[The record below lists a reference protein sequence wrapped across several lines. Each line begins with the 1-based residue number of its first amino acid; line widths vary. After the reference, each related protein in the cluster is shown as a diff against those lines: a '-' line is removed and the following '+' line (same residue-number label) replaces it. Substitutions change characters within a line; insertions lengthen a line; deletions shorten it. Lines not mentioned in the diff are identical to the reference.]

1 MAIGCST
8 GCLVNHTTAA
18 EPQLLPTRASR
29 RSAKRWRI
37 GRRAAVQQDVEQTL
51 KIETNAIGADQAS
64 IALDTVTLEIIRGKL
79 IAVADEMGLV
89 LARSSMSP
97 VIYEV
102 LDFACGVCDPEGLL
116 ISQTN
121 GITVFTGIFHTQ
133 IQAVLRKF
141 SGKIFDGDVF
151 LLNNPFE
158 GGTHLCDVCIIRPVF
173 VNDRLA
179 AFAIAVAHWSEV
191 GGKTAGSLPPDATD
205 VFQEG
210 IRFPALKLF
219 DRGVRQE
226 TIIEIITANGR
237 LPKMS
242 LGDLNAQLASVKIAE
257 IRVIEVARKYGVES
271 LRAAFGHILSASEHE
286 SRAAI
291 AAMPKG
297 TYSATDWV
305 DGDGIVETRFP
316 VRVVVTIEADSITV
330 DFTGSSPQVQG
341 PVNCAEGAMV
351 SAVKTVFKALVGP
364 RAPSN
369 DGWFRPLKVICPPK
383 TIFTAEPPAA
393 VGWYYE
399 GTGHVSELV
408 WKALAPV
415 MQGRVSAGSSNSL
428 CVTVLAGQSGDG
440 EPFVLVEPGMVGWG
454 GTADRDGASVVSA
467 ITNGDTFNYS
477 IELLEAKFP
486 LRLHQYA
493 LNIEGGVGA
502 GKHRGG
508 FGAVREYEVLAP
520 NASLSASFGR
530 SIERPWGL
538 GGGKEGSCNRVEVT
552 RNGEIIRGARLPT
565 LALSAGDRVKL
576 VTGGGGGFG
585 DPLARPLQ
593 DVVADVRDGYITAEQ
608 AKQNYQIL
616 LSDDGELDQA
626 ATDSLRK
633 KENA

>member
-1 MAIGCST
+1 MKMETSSFAP
-8 GCLVNHTTAA
+8 V
-18 EPQLLPTRASR
+18 
-29 RSAKRWRI
+29 RSS
-37 GRRAAVQQDVEQTL
+37 V
-51 KIETNAIGADQAS
+51 
-64 IALDTVTLEIIRGKL
+64 ALDTVTLEIIRGKL

-102 LDFACGVCDPEGLL
+102 LDFACGVCDASGLL

-121 GITVFTGIFHTQ
+121 GITVFTGIFQTQ

-141 SGKIFDGDVF
+141 HGDIHDGDVF

-158 GGTHLCDVCIIRPVF
+158 GGTHLCDVCIIRPIF
-173 VNDRLA
+173 VEGQLV

-242 LGDLNAQLASVKIAE
+242 LGDLNAQLASVRIAE
-257 IRVIEVARKYGVES
+257 IRLSEVASKYGVDT
-271 LRAAFGHILSASEHE
+271 LQTAFTHILTASERE

-297 TYSATDWV
+297 TYTATDWV
-305 DGDGIVETRFP
+305 DGDGIVDTRFP
-316 VRVVVTIEADSITV
+316 VQVAVTIGDDSITV

-415 MQGRVSAGSSNSL
+415 MSDRVSAGSSNSL
-428 CVTVLAGQSGDG
+428 CVTVLAGQGADGDQ
-440 EPFVLVEPGMVGWG
+440 FVLVEPGMVGWG
-454 GTADRDGASVVSA
+454 GTADSDGASVVSA

-493 LNIEGGVGA
+493 LNIAGGVGA
-502 GKHRGG
+502 GVRRGG
-508 FGAVREYEVLAP
+508 FGAIREYEVLAP
-520 NASLSASFGR
+520 SASLSASFGR

-538 GGGKEGSCNRVEVT
+538 SGGTEGSCNRVEVT
-552 RNGEIIRGARLPT
+552 RNGEVIRGARLPT

-585 DPLARPLQ
+585 NPLDRSVQ
-593 DVVADVRDGYITAEQ
+593 QVVADVRDGYITADQ
-608 AKQNYQIL
+608 AKQQYRVVL
-616 LSDDGELDQA
+616 ADTGDLDEA
-626 ATDSLRK
+626 ATASLRA
-633 KENA
+633 KEIA

>member
-1 MAIGCST
+1 MESNVVGR
-8 GCLVNHTTAA
+8 
-18 EPQLLPTRASR
+18 PQS
-29 RSAKRWRI
+29 S
-37 GRRAAVQQDVEQTL
+37 V
-51 KIETNAIGADQAS
+51 
-64 IALDTVTLEIIRGKL
+64 ALDTVTLEIIRGKL

-89 LARSSMSP
+89 LARSSMNP

-102 LDFACGVCDPEGLL
+102 LDFACGVCDPDGLL

-121 GITVFTGIFHTQ
+121 GITVFTGIFQTQ

-141 SGKIFDGDVF
+141 HGKIYDGDVF

-158 GGTHLCDVCIIRPVF
+158 GGTHLCDVCIIRPIF
-173 VNDRLA
+173 VDGQLV

-226 TIIEIITANGR
+226 TIVEIITANGR

-257 IRVIEVARKYGVES
+257 IRLIEVARKYAVDA
-271 LRAAFGHILSASEHE
+271 LRAAFTHILTASERE

-305 DGDGIVETRFP
+305 DGDGIVDTRFP
-316 VRVVVTIEADSITV
+316 VQVAVTIGDDSITV

-369 DGWFRPLKVICPPK
+369 DGWFRPLKVVCPPK

-415 MQGRVSAGSSNSL
+415 MQSCVSAGSSNSL
-428 CVTVLAGQSGDG
+428 CVTVLAGQGA
-440 EPFVLVEPGMVGWG
+440 EG
-454 GTADRDGASVVSA
+454 GT
-467 ITNGDTFNYS
+467 
-477 IELLEAKFP
+477 LC
-486 LRLHQYA
+486 
-493 LNIEGGVGA
+493 A
-502 GKHRGG
+502 GRTRYG
-508 FGAVREYEVLAP
+508 
-520 NASLSASFGR
+520 
-530 SIERPWGL
+530 GL
-538 GGGKEGSCNRVEVT
+538 G
-552 RNGEIIRGARLPT
+552 RNC
-565 LALSAGDRVKL
+565 
-576 VTGGGGGFG
+576 
-585 DPLARPLQ
+585 
-593 DVVADVRDGYITAEQ
+593 
-608 AKQNYQIL
+608 
-616 LSDDGELDQA
+616 
-626 ATDSLRK
+626 
-633 KENA
+633 

>member
-1 MAIGCST
+1 METSVAGQA
-8 GCLVNHTTAA
+8 H
-18 EPQLLPTRASR
+18 PTNS
-29 RSAKRWRI
+29 
-37 GRRAAVQQDVEQTL
+37 
-51 KIETNAIGADQAS
+51 
-64 IALDTVTLEIIRGKL
+64 LDTVTLEIIRGKL

-102 LDFACGVCDPEGLL
+102 LDFACGVCDPDGQL

-121 GITVFTGIFHTQ
+121 GITVFTGIFQTQ

-141 SGKIFDGDVF
+141 RGVIHDGDVF

-158 GGTHLCDVCIIRPVF
+158 GGTHLCDVCIIRPIF
-173 VNDRLA
+173 VDGQLA

-219 DRGVRQE
+219 DRGIRQE
-226 TIIEIITANGR
+226 TIVEIITANGR

-257 IRVIEVARKYGVES
+257 VRLVEVASKYGVDA
-271 LRAAFGHILSASEHE
+271 LRAAFTHILIASERE

-291 AAMPKG
+291 AAMPMG
-297 TYSATDWV
+297 TYTATDWV
-305 DGDGIVETRFP
+305 DGDGIVEKRFP
-316 VRVVVTIEADSITV
+316 VQVAVTIAKDSVTV
-330 DFTGSSPQVQG
+330 DFSGSSPQVQG

-415 MQGRVSAGSSNSL
+415 MQDRVSAGSSNSL
-428 CVTVLAGQSGDG
+428 CVTVLAGQANDG

-502 GKHRGG
+502 GARRGG
-508 FGAVREYEVLAP
+508 YGAVREYEVLAP
-520 NASLSASFGR
+520 SASLSASFGR

-538 GGGKEGSCNRVEVT
+538 LGGDRGSCNRVEVT
-552 RNGEIIRGARLPT
+552 RSCEVIRGARLPT

-576 VTGGGGGFG
+576 ITGGGGGFG
-585 DPLARPLQ
+585 DPLDRPLQ

-608 AKQNYQIL
+608 AEQQYRVV
-616 LSDDGELDQA
+616 LSDTGELNEA
-626 ATDSLRK
+626 ATASLRT
-633 KENA
+633 KEND

>member
-1 MAIGCST
+1 MQTEMNG
-8 GCLVNHTTAA
+8 LEHVQ
-18 EPQLLPTRASR
+18 P
-29 RSAKRWRI
+29 
-37 GRRAAVQQDVEQTL
+37 AV
-51 KIETNAIGADQAS
+51 
-64 IALDTVTLEIIRGKL
+64 ALDTVTLEIIRGKL

-102 LDFACGVCDPEGLL
+102 LDFACGLCDADGLL
-116 ISQTN
+116 IAQTN
-121 GITVFTGIFHTQ
+121 GITVFTGIFQTQ

-141 SGKIFDGDVF
+141 AGRIHEGDVF

-158 GGTHLCDVCIIRPVF
+158 GGTHLCDVCIIRPIF
-173 VNDRLA
+173 VDGALV

-191 GGKTAGSLPPDATD
+191 GGKTAGSLPSDATD
-205 VFQEG
+205 IFQEG

-257 IRVIEVARKYGVES
+257 IRLTEVARKYGVATLHETF
-271 LRAAFGHILSASEHE
+271 AHILAASERE
-286 SRAAI
+286 CRAAI

-297 TYSATDWV
+297 TYAATDWV
-305 DGDGIVETRFP
+305 DGDGIVDARFP
-316 VRVVVTIEADSITV
+316 VKVVVTIADDSIIV

-369 DGWFRPLKVICPPK
+369 DGWFRPLKVICPPR

-415 MQGRVSAGSSNSL
+415 MQDRVSAGSSNSL
-428 CVTVLAGQSGDG
+428 CVTVLAGQNADGD
-440 EPFVLVEPGMVGWG
+440 PFVLVEPGMVGWG

-486 LRLHQYA
+486 LRLHRYA

-502 GKHRGG
+502 GAKRGG
-508 FGAVREYEVLAP
+508 FGAIREYEVLAP
-520 NASLSASFGR
+520 SASLSASFGR

-538 GGGKEGSCNRVEVT
+538 AGGSEGSCNRIEVT
-552 RNGEIIRGARLPT
+552 RSGEIIRGARLPT
-565 LALSAGDRVKL
+565 LGLSAGDRVTL

-585 DPLARPLQ
+585 DPRDRAID
-593 DVVADVRDGYITAEQ
+593 DVVSDVRDGYITA
-608 AKQNYQIL
+608 
-616 LSDDGELDQA
+616 DQA
-626 ATDSLRK
+626 RRQYRVVVSDTGDVDHAATSSLRAA
-633 KENA
+633 ENA

>member
-1 MAIGCST
+1 MEIGTHSFAI
-8 GCLVNHTTAA
+8 A
-18 EPQLLPTRASR
+18 
-29 RSAKRWRI
+29 RSSA
-37 GRRAAVQQDVEQTL
+37 
-51 KIETNAIGADQAS
+51 
-64 IALDTVTLEIIRGKL
+64 ALDTVTLEIIRGKL

-102 LDFACGVCDPEGLL
+102 LDFACGICDADGLL
-116 ISQTN
+116 IAQTN
-121 GITVFTGIFHTQ
+121 GITVFTGIFQTQ

-141 SGKIFDGDVF
+141 AGNVHEGDVF

-158 GGTHLCDVCIIRPVF
+158 GGTHLCDVCIIRPIF
-173 VNDRLA
+173 VDGESV

-191 GGKTAGSLPPDATD
+191 GGKTAGSLPSDATD
-205 VFQEG
+205 IFQEG

-226 TIIEIITANGR
+226 TIVEIITANGR

-257 IRVIEVARKYGVES
+257 IRLIEVAHKYGVGT
-271 LRAAFGHILSASEHE
+271 LHQAFTHVLTASERE

-297 TYSATDWV
+297 TYAATDWV
-305 DGDGIVETRFP
+305 DGDGIVDVRFP
-316 VRVVVTIEADSITV
+316 VKVAVTIDDQAITV

-351 SAVKTVFKALVGP
+351 SAVKTIFKALVGP

-369 DGWFRPLKVICPPK
+369 DGWFKPLKVICPPK

-415 MQGRVSAGSSNSL
+415 MQDRVSAGSSNSL
-428 CVTVLAGQSGDG
+428 CVTVLAGQDVDG
-440 EPFVLVEPGMVGWG
+440 EPFVLIEPGMVGWG
-454 GTADRDGASVVSA
+454 GTADRNGASVVSA

-486 LRLHQYA
+486 LRLHRYA

-502 GKHRGG
+502 GAKRGG
-508 FGAVREYEVLAP
+508 FGAIREYEVLAP
-520 NASLSASFGR
+520 SASLSASFGR

-538 GGGKEGSCNRVEVT
+538 AGGSEGSCNRVEVK

-565 LALSAGDRVKL
+565 LSLSSGDRVTL

-585 DPLARPLQ
+585 NPLGRPVEE
-593 DVVADVRDGYITAEQ
+593 VVSDVRDGYITADEAERQ
-608 AKQNYQIL
+608 YRVVV
-616 LSDDGELDQA
+616 A
-626 ATDSLRK
+626 ATGEVDESATSLLRGTV
-633 KENA
+633 NA